1 MKAPGG
7 MTTDEEP
14 CVAGALAS
22 SLHAVVSELAGKS
35 TVDAALARVP
45 RDVREDFVSVT
56 PLGWVRITS
65 FERVFS
71 EIAQDLGRSTRDL
84 HTEVA
89 RVSIERTFRTMWRV
103 LLRLTTD
110 NALISRTPV
119 IFARSYDR
127 GRLRANIPVPGRGE
141 ITLEGWPDAPA
152 WPIRATRIGVETV
165 LRIAGR
171 KDVRVSAERV
181 TDGAIFLA
189 TWR

>member
-1 MKAPGG
+1 
-7 MTTDEEP
+7 MTTEDEA

-22 SLHAVVSELAGKS
+22 NLRAVLIELAGKS
-35 TVDAALARVP
+35 TVEAVLARLP

-56 PLGWVRITS
+56 PLGWVRISS
-65 FERVFS
+65 FERVFG
-71 EIAQDLGRSTRDL
+71 ETARELGRSTADL

-89 RVSIERTFRTMWRV
+89 RLSIERTFRTVWRV

-110 NALISRTPV
+110 GALISRTPV

-127 GRLRANIPVPGRGE
+127 GRLRASIPIPGRGE
-141 ITLEGWPDAPA
+141 ITLEGWPDAPD
-152 WPIRATRIGVETV
+152 WPLRATRIGVETV

-171 KDVRVSAERV
+171 KDVRVSAERAP
-181 TDGAIFLA
+181 DGAIFLA